1 MKILL
6 SRSNK
11 IGSLLIRLVTWS
23 RFSHV
28 GILTDDRKHV
38 IEALMF
44 KGVVKTPL
52 KEFIE
57 RNDTV
62 DEYEIQGSAKDA
74 EWYVGFGYDH
84 LALIGMLFR
93 NRNWHDPTKWFCSE
107 LVAFISK
114 MFNARFMSRVTPQH
128 ILMVATFIKRLK
140 G

>member
-28 GILTDDRKHV
+28 GILTDDRKYV

-52 KEFIE
+52 EEFID

-62 DEYEIQGSAKDA
+62 DEYEIQGSAEEA
-74 EWYVGFGYDH
+74 EWYVGFEYDH
-84 LALIGMLFR
+84 LALIGIFFR
-93 NRNWHDPTKWFCSE
+93 NRNWHDLTKWFCSE
-107 LVAFISK
+107 LVAFISR
-114 MFNARFMSRVTPQH
+114 MFNVRFMSRVTPQH